1 MNINAKHSS
10 LLQAEERY
18 KKKKNNIAFW
28 KAKHKWQRKTNGECT
43 LAGLQC
49 AAYKQLNICTFP
61 IFQEHQGPHLWFLE
75 SGNYKASHVTKLL
88 YSFHIAINTNLIR
101 FPSAQ
106 FTPPYP
112 FLPSMSNL
120 RTLLCHHFQ
129 QFWSFTKGVGLKWN
143 DFAYALF
150 FSFCSRAL
158 LHIKNVAWSEKNHRF
173 TKTKKMFR
181 SFF

>member
-1 MNINAKHSS
+1 MLSI
-10 LLQAEERY
+10 LVCY
-18 KKKKNNIAFW
+18 KLKKGTRKKNNIAFW

-88 YSFHIAINTNLIR
+88 YSFHIAINTNLIS
-101 FPSAQ
+101 FPLAQ

-112 FLPSMSNL
+112 FLPSVWNL
-120 RTLLCHHFQ
+120 RILLCHHSQ
-129 QFWSFTKGVGLKWN
+129 QFWQLQKGVGLKWK
-143 DFAYALF
+143 DF
-150 FSFCSRAL
+150 S
-158 LHIKNVAWSEKNHRF
+158 
-173 TKTKKMFR
+173 
-181 SFF
+181 

>member
-1 MNINAKHSS
+1 MLSI
-10 LLQAEERY
+10 LVCY
-18 KKKKNNIAFW
+18 KLKKGTRKKNNIAFW

-88 YSFHIAINTNLIR
+88 YSFHIAINTNLMFSFSPVHPTLPLFTQR
-101 FPSAQ
+101 VKSQNTSLSTFP
-106 FTPPYP
+106 TI
-112 FLPSMSNL
+112 LVVKKGL
-120 RTLLCHHFQ
+120 RI
-129 QFWSFTKGVGLKWN
+129 KMK
-143 DFAYALF
+143 LF
-150 FSFCSRAL
+150 CICIVFSFCSRPL

-173 TKTKKMFR
+173 
-181 SFF
+181 